1 MAACAHRGR
10 GGVAA
15 CSRGVRRGVRR
26 GVTVFEAAAAMAMVG
41 LVAIG
46 ALEAVGANMRAA
58 ERSRRAIVAASLAEQ
73 RMDWLDFLNE
83 TQLRSLPDSV
93 KAGRFD
99 APLDEYRWTT
109 ETAPITTTPGV
120 YDVRIRVT
128 WPDSGAFELRTYVYR
143 RPVITTGRGTGRR
156 G

>member
-1 MAACAHRGR
+1 MAAGRPAREVLYPARGK
-10 GGVAA
+10 
-15 CSRGVRRGVRR
+15 RRGRR

-46 ALEAVGANMRAA
+46 ALEAVAANMRAA

-93 KAGRFD
+93 KEGRFD
-99 APLDEYRWTT
+99 APLDTYRWTT
-109 ETAPITTTPGV
+109 ETAPVTTTPGV

-128 WPDSGAFELRTYVYR
+128 WPDSGAFDVRTYVYR
-143 RPVITTGRGTGRR
+143 RPVIATGNGRGRR